1 MCILKGHVISLEA
14 LEQHVVE
21 NTDCLSPFGLLQ
33 QNATGQMAYEQ
44 RKLIF
49 HISGGQK
56 SKIEVPA
63 WSNSGDDPLLSRCL
77 TTSGCVLTR
86 WRGEGVPLGPLLQK
100 R

>member
-21 NTDCLSPFGLLQ
+21 NTDCRSPFGLLQ

-49 HISGGQK
+49 HISGG
-56 SKIEVPA
+56 
-63 WSNSGDDPLLSRCL
+63 
-77 TTSGCVLTR
+77 
-86 WRGEGVPLGPLLQK
+86 
-100 R
+100 